1 MRRRMAERDVSTLFL
16 FLFLV
21 LALLA
26 GAAAAADRRTDD
38 GRLSVLADALAD
50 GKEFEGVVD
59 PARAFFASE
68 RFRKLLDAPAEDF
81 DKSLDTVITLE
92 HDLPVGGGRTM
103 RVQEHFTLSSW
114 LRWPHRG
121 ILMMSS
127 SAFNRK
133 TFTIPVEGYNATEM
147 FAQRGFFAFT
157 VDYFG
162 IGESYHPESGWDAN
176 RDEIIPALKKVLKY
190 IRAFRLI
197 PKVDILGEGYG
208 STMAPALAADAHR
221 VRSLLMSSTI
231 YKLVGEFGP
240 GTNPGFND
248 FVLNDEDG
256 YIPIPGEGY
265 LPFFIG
271 FGTPQEVIDFHF
283 ETQAG
288 EYPAPLF
295 GVGEVFPFF
304 DPGVA
309 RVPGLIIY
317 GLRDTQADP
326 QDPFELA
333 ADYGTDGA
341 PLILLETAGHAP
353 RVESPEVAAM
363 YWAEV
368 FRFFDPE

>member
-1 MRRRMAERDVSTLFL
+1 MRRQMAERAVSI
-16 FLFLV
+16 LFLV
-21 LALLA
+21 LLPVMALFA
-26 GAAAAADRRTDD
+26 GTAAAEDRHAEESRW
-38 GRLSVLADALAD
+38 SVLSDLVAD
-50 GKEFEGVVD
+50 GKGFEGVVD
-59 PARAFFASE
+59 PARAYFASPQ
-68 RFRKLLDAPAEDF
+68 FQQLLNAPAGELE
-81 DKSLDTVITLE
+81 KSLDTVVTLE

-103 RVQEHFTLSSW
+103 RVQEHFTLRSW

-176 RDEIIPALKKVLKY
+176 RDEDIPALKKVLKY

-208 STMAPALAADAHR
+208 STMAPELAADAHR

-231 YKLVGEFGP
+231 YKLVGPFGP

-248 FVLNDEDG
+248 FLLNDEDG
-256 YIPIPGEGY
+256 YIPIPGEAY
-265 LPFFIG
+265 LAFMAD

-283 ETQAG
+283 AEQAG
-288 EYPAPLF
+288 EYPAPIF
-295 GVGEVFPFF
+295 GVQEVFPFF